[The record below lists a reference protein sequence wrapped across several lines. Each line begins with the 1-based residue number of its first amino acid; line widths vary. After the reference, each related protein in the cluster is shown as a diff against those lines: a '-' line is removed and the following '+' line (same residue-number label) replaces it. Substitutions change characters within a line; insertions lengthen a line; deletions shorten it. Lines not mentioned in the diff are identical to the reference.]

1 MSQKKNKQ
9 KENQNEKKPLI
20 DPKYKG
26 WFYSGLF
33 IAIVLV
39 FFVMNNL
46 NGEPEQG
53 PYPPNYSSKTSNEYV
68 AAPDFSLTTTNGKTL
83 RLSEYSGKVVIL
95 DFWAT
100 WCPPC
105 RKGIPDLI
113 ELKSEFGNDLEI
125 IGISVD
131 TDTKSD
137 VIPFMQKMKINYPIV
152 YGEMSVYNQ
161 YGGIRNIPTSF
172 VLNKKGEIIAKYV
185 GLIPKSTYV
194 KNIQSA
200 LDEL

>member
-9 KENQNEKKPLI
+9 REDQKEKKSLI
-20 DPKYKG
+20 DPKYKS

-39 FFVMNNL
+39 FFIMNNL

-53 PYPPNYSSKTSNEYV
+53 PYPPNYSQKMNNEYV
-68 AAPDFSLTTTNGKTL
+68 AAPDFSLPTTDGKAL
-83 RLSEYSGKVVIL
+83 RLADYKGKVVIL

-100 WCPPC
+100 WCAPC
-105 RKGIPDLI
+105 RRGIPDLI
-113 ELKSEFGNDLEI
+113 ELKSEFGDDLEI

-131 TDTKSD
+131 SDTKLD
-137 VIPFMQKMKINYPIV
+137 VVPFMEKMKINYPVV

-185 GLIPKSTYV
+185 GLIPKTTYE
-194 KNIQSA
+194 KNIKSV
-200 LDEL
+200 LDES